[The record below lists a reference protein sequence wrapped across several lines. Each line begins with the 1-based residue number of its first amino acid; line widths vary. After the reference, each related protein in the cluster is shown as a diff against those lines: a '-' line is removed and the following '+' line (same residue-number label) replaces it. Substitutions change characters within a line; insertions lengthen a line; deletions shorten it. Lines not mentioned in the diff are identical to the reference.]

1 MKEIL
6 VVIQL
11 VRRGGV
17 ELAAINF
24 AKNLDKEKFNV
35 TFLLLNPDEGQDDE
49 LLAELEAQGCI
60 FIKKPESVRG
70 YVGEYKFLCSVF
82 EKKHYDIVHSHVIL
96 TSGLVLAAAKKYGVP
111 VRAAHS
117 HTTKWNHDEN
127 IKYKLYK
134 AAMRFL
140 INKNATLKLACS
152 TASGEWLYG
161 KKAYQKDGIFI
172 ANGVNTEKFAFSL
185 SERKRIRDEFSLG
198 DCFVVGHVGS
208 VIPLKNQIFLVGVFA
223 ELLKKIPDA
232 CLVLAGEKFDAAP
245 VEKKARELGV
255 ADKVIFTGSR
265 SDISAFYSAF
275 DVMCFPSLH
284 EAFPVALIEAQA
296 ARLPCLISDR
306 VTKEVKVNE
315 NVEYM
320 PLEEAP
326 EKWAQK
332 LIELSSLPRQE
343 VNSTRLAGEF
353 DIKAVAGNLGELFLR

>member
-1 MKEIL
+1 MKEVL

-49 LLAELEAQGCI
+49 LLAELEAQGYI
-60 FIKKPESVRG
+60 FIKKAESVHG
-70 YVGEYKFLCSVF
+70 YSGEYKFLCSVF

-117 HTTKWNHDEN
+117 HTTKWNHNEN

-134 AAMRFL
+134 SAMRFL
-140 INKNATLKLACS
+140 INKNATLKFACS

-172 ANGVNTEKFAFSL
+172 ANGVNTEKFSFNL
-185 SERKRIRDEFSLG
+185 SERKRIREEFSL
-198 DCFVVGHVGS
+198 DDSFVVGHVGS
-208 VIPLKNQIFLVGVFA
+208 VIPLKNQTFLIGVFA
-223 ELLKKIPDA
+223 EFLKLRPNSR
-232 CLVLAGEKFDAAP
+232 LVLAGEKFDAEP
-245 VEKKARELGV
+245 VEKRAVELGV

-284 EAFPVALIEAQA
+284 EAFPVALVEAQA
-296 ARLPCLISDR
+296 AKLPCLISDK

-315 NVEYM
+315 NVDYM
-320 PLEEAP
+320 SLDEAP
-326 EKWAQK
+326 EKWARK
-332 LIELSSLPRQE
+332 LIELSDAPRQS
-343 VNSTRLAGEF
+343 VDSTKLIKDF
-353 DIKAVAGNLGELFLR
+353 DIKAVSERLGELFLN